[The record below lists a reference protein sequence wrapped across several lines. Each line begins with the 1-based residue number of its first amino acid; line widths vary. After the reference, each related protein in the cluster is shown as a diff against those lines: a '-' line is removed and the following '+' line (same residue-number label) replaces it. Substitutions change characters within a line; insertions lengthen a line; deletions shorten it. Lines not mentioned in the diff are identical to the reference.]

1 VVTTRTH
8 VVRQN
13 NIDPAFESAK
23 AENCALSILRQQDG
37 LSFLVKNTNSKQLYM
52 IGFIP
57 ATELGE
63 KPFEELKASFSELP
77 GKVIMAQDF
86 PNATLIPNALA
97 SKDVSWTK
105 DLLGAEANRVDSSD
119 KLGVQVYSVAPEVA
133 KGIQHNWLVQLERLP
148 KVTKP
153 KLWVNKES
161 KVATYIACDASGAQL
176 INSLPTTSSEELL
189 YHLGNITEQLG
200 WDRAAIEIEISGIGH
215 QKAREFVK
223 PYFKLV
229 SSIKT
234 EKYVKVSTALS
245 KVDIHSYGPLL
256 RL

>member
-1 VVTTRTH
+1 MVTTRTH

-23 AENCALSILRQQDG
+23 AENCTLSILRQQDG
-37 LSFLVKNTNSKQLYM
+37 LSFLVKNTTSKQLYM
-52 IGFIP
+52 IGFVP
-57 ATELGE
+57 AAELGE
-63 KPFEELKASFSELP
+63 QPFEALKGSFSELP
-77 GKVIMAQDF
+77 GKVIEAQDF
-86 PNATLIPNALA
+86 LNSTLVPEALA
-97 SKDVSWTK
+97 SKDISWTK
-105 DLLGAEANRVDSSD
+105 ELLGAVANRVDASE
-119 KLGVQVYSVAPEVA
+119 KLGLQVYSVAPEVA
-133 KGIQHNWLVQLERLP
+133 QNIQHNWLVQLERLP
-148 KVTKP
+148 KVAKP

-161 KVATYIACDASGAQL
+161 KVSTYIACDSSGVKM
-176 INSLPTTSSEELL
+176 INSLPTTSNEELL

-200 WDRAAIEIEISGIGH
+200 WDRAALEIEISGLGH
-215 QKAREFVK
+215 QKARAFVK

-229 SSIKT
+229 STIKT